1 MIDDNNV
8 NNAVVD
14 LLESNNSINDLL
26 IELCIWWNIYKNDI

>member
-26 IELCIWWNIYKNDI
+26 IELCI